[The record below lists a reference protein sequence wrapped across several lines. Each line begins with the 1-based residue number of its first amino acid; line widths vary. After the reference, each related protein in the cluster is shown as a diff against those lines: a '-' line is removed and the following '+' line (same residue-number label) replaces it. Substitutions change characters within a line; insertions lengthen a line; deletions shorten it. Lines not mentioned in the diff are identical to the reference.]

1 MNTYIYT
8 QGRLYTTTNTN
19 SLKMSKQVSETDFNR
34 QIVSN
39 YTDVAGE
46 KLGGKVLSF
55 SDEWFA
61 EAANLIKP
69 YVPIREAGKFVDSGA
84 WYDGWETRR
93 HNTEPADW
101 VICRFGVAAAHIV
114 GTEIDTAYFNGN
126 HAPEISVECTSIASG
141 LSESEESAALKNATW
156 DTVITKHECGP
167 SQKQFFALDKP
178 TSKTYTH
185 ARLNMYPD
193 GGIARFRLYGSVVP
207 DFSQSKDVEIDLA
220 SVLNGGQAVARSDQH
235 FGSADNLL
243 LPGKGENMGS
253 GWETKRSR
261 EPGHVD
267 WVVIRLG
274 APGTINKIVLD
285 TAWFKG
291 NFPQKMTVS
300 AVNLKSGESIAA
312 DDDRW
317 VEVLAP
323 VQGAPHVEKEYPV
336 ENKEVFSHVKLTI
349 IPDGGVSRIRVFGNR
364 AE

>member
-1 MNTYIYT
+1 
-8 QGRLYTTTNTN
+8 
-19 SLKMSKQVSETDFNR
+19 MSKQINEEQFNKTV
-34 QIVSN
+34 VSN

-69 YVPIREAGKFVDSGA
+69 YAVIREVGKFVDSGA

-93 HNTEPADW
+93 HNTEEADW
-101 VICRFGVAAAHIV
+101 VIVKFGVAAAHII

-126 HAPEISVECTSIASG
+126 HAPAISVECAVVASG
-141 LSESEESAALKNATW
+141 ESVDSAKWEE
-156 DTVITKHECGP
+156 VISNHECGP

-178 TSKTYTH
+178 TTTAYTH
-185 ARLNMYPD
+185 ARLKMYPD
-193 GGIARFRLYGSVVP
+193 GGIARFRLYGQVVP
-207 DFSQSKDVEIDLA
+207 DFTQSKDIEIDLA

-261 EPGHVD
+261 GADHVD

-274 APGTINKIVLD
+274 APGTIERVVLD

-291 NFPQKMTVS
+291 NFPQKLAVS
-300 AVNLKSGESIAA
+300 AINLEKGQSVAA
-312 DDDRW
+312 DDSRW
-317 VEVLAP
+317 TEILSP
-323 VQGAPHVEKEYPV
+323 VKGAPHVEQEYTKANGLV
-336 ENKEVFSHVKLTI
+336 AGDKVYSHVKLTI
-349 IPDGGVSRIRVFGNR
+349 IPDGGVSRIRVFGKR
-364 AE
+364 A